1 MTTTPPQT
9 YIHSAPLAT
18 LAPHLLPHL
27 PKSLPLLRRLQ
38 FHTAS
43 PSARIIA
50 TFPPPSSSPSP
61 SSPTTTTNTAPPASF
76 AAIWADRT
84 RAPETECWIFSTFE
98 TLPPPPPTPSQR
110 HEARA
115 QCLALLAVTARLPA
129 TTPLTII
136 GSLNESLLRLIGGEE
151 VGRLAPQKVVSRGTE
166 RDDDDD
172 DGTGTGGGGVVRG
185 ISVPYCKWLIGP
197 PGAEG
202 GGGRW
207 QGGGSLP
214 PGYAFDELRGEDEL
228 KLTIARTE
236 IPKTEETLAQLGCC
250 GVRHTPGSASTATAT
265 ATRTAADAGEGEEG
279 QGRGALVAWAFLGVD
294 GSLTSLHVEPEHRGR
309 GLAKAV
315 SRRLFRSLADD
326 ASAMGFRAAD
336 GAGDGVGVGGYG
348 RGEGWAHSD
357 VAEENLG
364 SAGVARAMG
373 GEEGWRVRWVSVDL
387 AAVAEE
393 RGTKLLGEEVVV

>member
-1 MTTTPPQT
+1 M
-9 YIHSAPLAT
+9 
-18 LAPHLLPHL
+18 
-27 PKSLPLLRRLQ
+27 
-38 FHTAS
+38 
-43 PSARIIA
+43 
-50 TFPPPSSSPSP
+50 
-61 SSPTTTTNTAPPASF
+61 
-76 AAIWADRT
+76 
-84 RAPETECWIFSTFE
+84 
-98 TLPPPPPTPSQR
+98 
-110 HEARA
+110 
-115 QCLALLAVTARLPA
+115 
-129 TTPLTII
+129 
-136 GSLNESLLRLIGGEE
+136 NESLLRLIGGEE
-151 VGRLAPQKVVSRGTE
+151 VGRLAPQKVVSRDTE
-166 RDDDDD
+166 HDDDYDDDD
-172 DGTGTGGGGVVRG
+172 TGTGGGGVVRG
-185 ISVPYCKWLIGP
+185 ISVPYCKWLIAP

-202 GGGRW
+202 GGGRS

-214 PGYAFDELRGEDEL
+214 PGYAFGELRGEDEL

-265 ATRTAADAGEGEEG
+265 ATRTAADAREGEG

-336 GAGDGVGVGGYG
+336 GAGDGVGGYG

-373 GEEGWRVRWVSVDL
+373 GKEGWRVRWVSVDL
-387 AAVAEE
+387 AAVVEE
-393 RGTKLLGEEVVV
+393 RWTKLLGEEAVLRVG